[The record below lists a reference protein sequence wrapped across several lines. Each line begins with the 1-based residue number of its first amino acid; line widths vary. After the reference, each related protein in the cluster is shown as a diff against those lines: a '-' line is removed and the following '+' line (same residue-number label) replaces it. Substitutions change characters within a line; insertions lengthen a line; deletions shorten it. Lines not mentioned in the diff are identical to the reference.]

1 MKSLVL
7 QFSFLLSI
15 NLVASAHDHT
25 ESVAQNHAQ
34 VVYLSYM
41 DTLQDAQNLQKQI
54 NQFSEKPSEA
64 SLEQAKKAWL
74 QSRESYGQTEAFRFY
89 DGPID
94 FANEKTG
101 EEGPEGELNAWP
113 VNEAFMDYVKG
124 APTSGIINSDKEITL
139 ELINSSNIKNDEA
152 DVTTGYHAI
161 EFLLW
166 GQDLSLE
173 SAGIR
178 PASDYKKGDK
188 VNERRRLYLNL
199 ITQKL
204 ISDLQYLVT
213 EWTPKKD
220 NFRKSFEKQSDEETL
235 SLLLTSLA
243 TLSAFEMGSERMGT
257 ALDSGD
263 QEDEHSCFSDNT
275 HRDFIT
281 NQVGMMN
288 VYFGNYGSYH
298 GKSPK
303 EILAKKDE
311 KLANKITKA
320 LKKTA
325 DALVLI
331 PAPID
336 RVLASEKG
344 SEAREIMEA
353 AISALNEQAEL
364 FVEAGKVLKV
374 DVKIIAE

>member
-1 MKSLVL
+1 MKSLIIK
-7 QFSFLLSI
+7 FSFLMALSGA
-15 NLVASAHDHT
+15 VQAHVHK
-25 ESVAQNHAQ
+25 ESIAQTHAQ
-34 VVYLSYM
+34 VVYLSYSE
-41 DTLQDAQNLQKQI
+41 TLQDAQDLQQAIKSFLA
-54 NQFSEKPSEA
+54 NPSEQ
-64 SLEQAKKAWL
+64 SLSLAKEAWL
-74 QSRESYGQTEAFRFY
+74 KSRESYGQTEAFRFY

-124 APTSGIINSDKEITL
+124 APKSGIINSDKDITL
-139 ELINSSNIKNDEA
+139 ELINSSNMKNDEA

-173 SAGIR
+173 SAGTR
-178 PASDYKKGDK
+178 PSSDYSKGNK
-188 VNERRRLYLNL
+188 VNERRRLYLSL
-199 ITQKL
+199 ITEKL
-204 ISDLQYLVT
+204 VADLQGLVD
-213 EWTPKKD
+213 EWSPKKN
-220 NFRKSFEKQSDEETL
+220 NFRKNFEKQNDAETL
-235 SLLLTSLA
+235 SQLLTSLA

-281 NQVGMMN
+281 NQVGIMN
-288 VYFGNYGSYH
+288 VFFGNYQKYH

-303 EILAKKDE
+303 EAIAQVDKA
-311 KLANKITKA
+311 LANQITQA

-325 DALVLI
+325 DALMSI
-331 PAPID
+331 PTPID

-344 SEAREIMEA
+344 SEARQKMEA
-353 AISALNEQAEL
+353 AVTALNEQAEL
-364 FVEAGKVLKV
+364 FVEAGKKLKIE
-374 DVKIIAE
+374 VKIIAE

>member
-1 MKSLVL
+1 MKSLIIK
-7 QFSFLLSI
+7 FSFLLALSSGI
-15 NLVASAHDHT
+15 QAHEHK
-25 ESVAQNHAQ
+25 ENVAQTHAQ
-34 VVYLSYM
+34 VVYLSYSE
-41 DTLQDAQNLQKQI
+41 TLQDAKNLKEAI
-54 NQFSEKPSEA
+54 EAFLKKPSEE
-64 SLEQAKKAWL
+64 SLSLAKQAWL
-74 QSRESYGQTEAFRFY
+74 NSRESYGQTEAFRFY

-124 APTSGIINSDKEITL
+124 APKSGIINSDKEITL
-139 ELINSSNIKNDEA
+139 ELINSSNMKNDEA

-173 SAGIR
+173 SAGTR
-178 PASDYKKGDK
+178 PSSDYLKGNK
-188 VNERRRLYLNL
+188 VNDRRRVYLTL
-199 ITQKL
+199 ITDKL
-204 ISDLQYLVT
+204 LADLQALVD
-213 EWTPKKD
+213 EWAPNKN
-220 NFRKSFEKQSDEETL
+220 NFRKDFEKQSDEETL
-235 SLLLTSLA
+235 IQLLTSLA

-281 NQVGMMN
+281 NQVGIMN
-288 VYFGNYGSYH
+288 VYFGNYQTYH
-298 GKSPK
+298 GKSPR
-303 EILAKKDE
+303 EIIAKSDK
-311 KLANKITKA
+311 KLADQITQA
-320 LKKTA
+320 LKKSA
-325 DALVLI
+325 DAIMSI

-336 RVLASEKG
+336 QVLASKKG
-344 SEAREIMEA
+344 SEARDKMEA
-353 AISALNEQAEL
+353 AVTALNEQAEL
-364 FVEAGKVLKV
+364 FVKAGKKLKI